1 MAIGIGTTKTPSWLV
16 SVAPIGEAASRDTPP
31 LEAALF
37 LDLIVLVGDLF
48 VIQNIVVARLASFQ
62 TKVQKVYC
70 PGFRGG

>member
-37 LDLIVLVGDLF
+37 LDLIVLVGGFIRHSKYRCSALSVFSDEGP
-48 VIQNIVVARLASFQ
+48 
-62 TKVQKVYC
+62 KGYC